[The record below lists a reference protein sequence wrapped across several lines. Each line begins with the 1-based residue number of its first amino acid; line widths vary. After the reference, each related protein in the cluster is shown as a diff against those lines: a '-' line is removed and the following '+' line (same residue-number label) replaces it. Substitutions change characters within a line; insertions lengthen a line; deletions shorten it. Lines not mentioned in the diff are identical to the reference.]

1 MYVTMQEVRGIKLYK
16 CNHARSSKNKT
27 DINVTKS
34 M

>member
-1 MYVTMQEVRGIKLYK
+1 MYVTMQEVRRIKLYK
-16 CNHARSSKNKT
+16 YIHARRSKNKT

>member
-1 MYVTMQEVRGIKLYK
+1 MYVTMQEVRRINLYK
-16 CNHARSSKNKT
+16 CYHARGSKNET